1 MPDGGRPLG
10 RTSAHRT
17 LRRRSPRGLERIN
30 EPHIDL
36 VVWRRSLPVA
46 LHDWLEPLPARQLP
60 QGRVLA
66 TADKLPAALAE
77 LIAASRTPNGLGA
90 RILIDDVIDLASRF
104 ARITRS
110 KPVDVGL
117 EAVDDNACWRFH
129 RDCVPLRLLTTYRG
143 PGTQI
148 VAPRFAMRALCQQR
162 QYDGPVEELTTGAVA
177 VFKGDHAGGVHRSP
191 PIKGSHVTRLVLTL
205 NLPSA
210 VSPPLWS

>member
-17 LRRRSPRGLERIN
+17 LRYRSPRGLERIN
-30 EPHIDL
+30 EPQIDL
-36 VVWRRSLPVA
+36 VVWQRSLPVA

-66 TADKLPAALAE
+66 TVDKLPVALAQ

-104 ARITRS
+104 ARITGS

-117 EAVDDNACWRFH
+117 EAVDDNACWKFH

-148 VAPRFAMRALCQQR
+148 VAPRLPCAPCASSANTM
-162 QYDGPVEELTTGAVA
+162 G
-177 VFKGDHAGGVHRSP
+177 RSR
-191 PIKGSHVTRLVLTL
+191 G
-205 NLPSA
+205 
-210 VSPPLWS
+210 